1 MEVNASAQA
10 TDLAGEEPL
19 TRCRVLLT
27 PKARSLAKNKASEA
41 KPASQLIKK
50 ALPPKK
56 KPKIDLPPKKDLRSG
71 SVVTK
76 LGQLQ
81 AFLVLAT
88 ALERVLM
95 A

>member
-1 MEVNASAQA
+1 M
-10 TDLAGEEPL
+10 
-19 TRCRVLLT
+19 T
-27 PKARSLAKNKASEA
+27 PKARRLAKNKASEA

-56 KPKIDLPPKKDLRSG
+56 KPKIDLPPKKVLRSG

-76 LGQLQ
+76 LGQFE
-81 AFLVLAT
+81 AFLVLVT
-88 ALERVLM
+88 ALKRVLM